1 MNGDASQAQA
11 FFKWKGCTDK
21 RRPRRLVRPE
31 SSQLRLAQITD
42 IHLPGEVDLT
52 TRLRD
57 LMSTPGSLERFS
69 HEISAISNEF
79 GHRYRRQ
86 RKLYTNLLKKALV
99 GLRYLGVDHLAI
111 TGDLVH
117 CGLSEEFLDVRAAL
131 EVTGWWGEDKL
142 TVVPGN
148 HDRFNL
154 YERVKHDRMED
165 FFDVV
170 SPREARFKLLPA
182 GVALLEI
189 DSNRDPV
196 DDRHAWERWLPNT
209 VGRIYPEVLETI
221 EAHESK
227 VQGMRLVT
235 LVHHHISSDW
245 YPRRASTLGGLMEP
259 ADGVDEMIEAID
271 HIDPYGL
278 ILHGHKH
285 DVMNVDYAYG
295 THPVGC
301 PGGFAEALRANI
313 IDFNH
318 HGEQT
323 LMQVQLRH

>member
-1 MNGDASQAQA
+1 MSDSAQAQA
-11 FFKWKGCTDK
+11 FFEWKGCTDK
-21 RRPRRLVRPE
+21 RRPRSLSRPKE
-31 SSQLRLAQITD
+31 TELRLAQITD
-42 IHLPGEVDLT
+42 IHLQGEVELT

-69 HEISAISNEF
+69 HEISAISNEL
-79 GHRYRRQ
+79 GHRYRSNR
-86 RKLYTNLLKKALV
+86 RLYTNLLKKALV
-99 GLRYLGVDHLAI
+99 GLRYLGVDHLVI

-117 CGLSEEFLDVRAAL
+117 CGLPAEFLEVRAAL
-131 EVTGWWGEDKL
+131 EVTGWWGEEKL

-154 YERVKHDRMED
+154 YERVKRDSMES

-170 SPREARFKLLPA
+170 SPRQARFKLLPA

-209 VGRIYPEVLETI
+209 IGRIYPEVIETI
-221 EAHESK
+221 DGHREK
-227 VQGMRLVT
+227 IRGMRLVT
-235 LVHHHISSDW
+235 LVHHHISDDW
-245 YPRRASTLGGLMEP
+245 YPRRPSTLGGLMEP
-259 ADGVDEMIEAID
+259 ADGVAELVEALD
-271 HIDPYGL
+271 GIDPYGI

-285 DVMNVDYAYG
+285 DIMPVDYAYE

-301 PGGFAEALRANI
+301 PGGFAEWLRCNV
-313 IDFNH
+313 IDFNR

-323 LMQVQLRH
+323 LTQVELRH